1 VTEGGRILAL
11 LVEARRRVVPV
22 ARREEE
28 GAPYPVL
35 GMEDVLAA
43 VWPALDAAGIVV
55 VPHAADVHSEAV
67 TVKRWNKK
75 TSAVEERSARL
86 TRIDAEY
93 RFVAPDGSFVAA
105 RVSGEACDE
114 GDSSVAMAQTAA
126 LKVALLQVLTVR
138 TTTPARGRSRGGQ
151 QAAGTGGGSVPRAA
165 APADPAAS
173 AAYAA
178 GAAAAAADA
187 RKLLW
192 AHVLDLVHG
201 DVHLAGQWLCQV
213 TSWKDRPGHDKIEE
227 LSDKAALYL
236 YANRVKAFSADAL
249 AKFEAQRAAM

>member
-1 VTEGGRILAL
+1 
-11 LVEARRRVVPV
+11 V

-43 VWPALDAAGIVV
+43 VWPALDAAGIVI
-55 VPHAADVHSEAV
+55 VPHAAEVHAEAV

-75 TSAVEERSARL
+75 TSAMEERPARL
-86 TRIDAEY
+86 TRVDAEY

-151 QAAGTGGGSVPRAA
+151 QASGTGGGSAPRAA
-165 APADPAAS
+165 APADPAAA

-201 DVHLAGQWLCQV
+201 DVHLAGQWLCSV
-213 TSWKDRPGHDKIEE
+213 TAWKDRPGYTDVAD
-227 LSDKAALYL
+227 LTDKAALNL
-236 YANRVKAFSADAL
+236 YASRGGRFNADAL
-249 AKFEAQRAAM
+249 AKFEAQRGAM